1 MVKDLR
7 SFLAEL
13 EAEEPDQVLRVK
25 REVDPHFE
33 VTGVLAKL
41 EKERKFPVVIFEK
54 VKGSTLPVVTNV
66 HADPRRLF
74 RAIGLR
80 DATLPEFI
88 REYAAREDCPKP
100 PVMVQEAP
108 VQEVVL
114 TGKDIDVTQL
124 PILTYHE
131 KDAGRY
137 ITAGFGIMRDPDSGV
152 RNAGIYRLMIHSKDT
167 FGIQLSETAHGH
179 YIWQTYERQN
189 RPTPMA
195 VAIGHHPAFYIG
207 CLSFT
212 SLETDEFSVAGGI
225 MGEPVELVRCSS
237 QVAQKGSSLRRV
249 PWDLR
254 SAAQQS
260 SGPGEGHYHASRRPI
275 SVELRWSCRQP
286 AAFGN
291 RPLNDHH
298 EDGQDGVAQSSGCP
312 CSGLRE
318 MSLHLLCIHRE
329 NHRRRTQERS
339 YGGICSGPIS

>member
-1 MVKDLR
+1 
-7 SFLAEL
+7 
-13 EAEEPDQVLRVK
+13 
-25 REVDPHFE
+25 
-33 VTGVLAKL
+33 
-41 EKERKFPVVIFEK
+41 KERKFPVVIFEK

-66 HADPRRLF
+66 HADARRLF
-74 RAIGLR
+74 RAIGLKNT
-80 DATLPEFI
+80 TLPDFI
-88 REYAAREDCPKP
+88 RDNAVREDCLKP
-100 PVMVQEAP
+100 PVMVNEAP

-225 MGEPVELVRCSS
+225 MGEPVELVRCRT
-237 QVAQKGSSLRRV
+237 LELEV
-249 PWDLR
+249 PAYAEVVLER
-254 SAAQQS
+254 
-260 SGPGEGHYHASRRPI
+260 EIISR
-275 SVELRWSCRQP
+275 L
-286 AAFGN
+286 
-291 RPLNDHH
+291 
-298 EDGQDGVAQSSGCP
+298 
-312 CSGLRE
+312 
-318 MSLHLLCIHRE
+318 
-329 NHRRRTQERS
+329 RTQDT
-339 YGGICSGPIS
+339 